1 MSYLNLKI
9 NDYLKVF
16 NDYSERFLSLDIDDN
31 TKTNLKLKQN
41 HSLRV
46 FENAEAIA
54 KSLNLN
60 NKDLFIA
67 QLCGLFH
74 DIGRF
79 EQFTKY
85 QTFKDEDSLY
95 HGALGEEIL
104 KKEQLISAET
114 VDIQNIV
121 YDAVYNHGLIAIE
134 RKNSSSLLFSKI
146 TRDADKI
153 DIFRIVAKYYRKSGP
168 RNIALEYGLK
178 DIPIIS
184 DAVMTKFK
192 TKELINKEELHTLND
207 FKTMQLAW
215 IFDLNF
221 LYTKEKIIEQ
231 GYLNTVL
238 NSINAVDQREILRNL
253 TFKSEKILR

>member
-1 MSYLNLKI
+1 MSYPKLKI
-9 NDYLKVF
+9 DDYVKIF
-16 NDYSERFLSLDIDDN
+16 KDYSESFLSEHIDDN
-31 TKTNLKLKQN
+31 TNNNLKLKRE

-46 FENAEAIA
+46 LKNAEAIA
-54 KSLNLN
+54 KSLNLDKKN
-60 NKDLFIA
+60 LLIA

-85 QTFKDEDSLY
+85 KTFKDDASLY
-95 HGALGEEIL
+95 HGALGEGIL
-104 KKEQLISAET
+104 KKEKFLEAEPL
-114 VDIQNIV
+114 DIQNIV

-134 RKNSSSLLFSKI
+134 RKDAASLLFSKI

-153 DIFRIVAKYYRKSGP
+153 DIFRIIAKYYRKSGP
-168 RNIALEYGLK
+168 RNIALEYGLENT
-178 DIPIIS
+178 PIIS

-192 TKELINKEELHTLND
+192 TQELINKKELQTLND

-221 LYTKEKIIEQ
+221 PFTKEKIIEQ
-231 GYLNTVL
+231 GYLNIVL
-238 NSINAVDQREILRNL
+238 DSINADKQREILREL
-253 TFKSEKILR
+253 ILVYVQKH

>member
-1 MSYLNLKI
+1 MSYPKLKI
-9 NDYLKVF
+9 DNYLKIF
-16 NDYSERFLSLDIDDN
+16 KDYTETFLSKDIDDN
-31 TKTNLKLKQN
+31 TKTNLKLKQD

-46 FENAEAIA
+46 FKNAEAIA
-54 KSLNLN
+54 KSLNLDDKN
-60 NKDLFIA
+60 LFIA

-85 QTFKDEDSLY
+85 KTFKDEVSLY
-95 HGALGEEIL
+95 HGALGEKIL
-104 KKEQLISAET
+104 RKEKFIEAESL
-114 VDIQNIV
+114 DIQNIV

-134 RKNSSSLLFSKI
+134 RENPSSLLFSKI

-178 DIPIIS
+178 NTPTIS
-184 DAVMTKFK
+184 DVVMAKFK
-192 TKELINKEELHTLND
+192 TQELINKDELQTLND

-221 LYTKEKIIEQ
+221 PFTKEKIIEQ
-231 GYLNTVL
+231 GHLNIVL
-238 NSINAVDQREILRNL
+238 DSINAPEQGEILRKLIFASINN
-253 TFKSEKILR
+253 

>member
-1 MSYLNLKI
+1 MSYPKLI
-9 NDYLKVF
+9 IDDYLKIF
-16 NDYSERFLSLDIDDN
+16 KDYTETFLSKDIDDN
-31 TKTNLKLKQN
+31 TKTNLKLKQD

-46 FENAEAIA
+46 FKNAEAIA
-54 KSLNLN
+54 KSLNLDG
-60 NKDLFIA
+60 KDLFIA

-79 EQFTKY
+79 KQFTKY
-85 QTFKDEDSLY
+85 KTFKDNDSLY

-104 KKEQLISAET
+104 KKEKLINTESP
-114 VDIQNIV
+114 DIKNIV

-134 RKNSSSLLFSKI
+134 RKNPTSLLFSKM

-168 RNIALEYGLK
+168 RNIALEYGLENT
-178 DIPIIS
+178 PIIS

-192 TKELINKEELHTLND
+192 TQELINKDELQTLND

-221 LYTKEKIIEQ
+221 PFTKEKIIKQ
-231 GYLNTVL
+231 GYLNIVL
-238 NSINAVDQREILRNL
+238 DSINADKQREILREL
-253 TFKSEKILR
+253 ILLYVQT